1 MLALGAD
8 GEHGRQIRRT
18 HEDVHGV
25 SDGIGAQ
32 NQRQQDLPD
41 GASGDDIDLGEAPP
55 VGFVQS
61 FERGLAVI
69 ATFDGEHSSLTLSDV
84 ARRTGITRAAA
95 RRLLLTLVQLGY
107 VRMDG
112 RQFAL
117 RPKVLSLGYAYL
129 STLALPELALPAL
142 ATVASA
148 VRESAY
154 LSVLDDDEIICV
166 ADVPVRR
173 IWNASIAVGTRFP
186 AFATAAGRVIL
197 ANADPAWI
205 EAFLRRV
212 PLPAV
217 TPQTVTDPALLVA
230 ELASVRER
238 GWSLVD
244 HELEEG
250 LRTMAVAVHDDAGR
264 AVAAVSVSTL
274 TARTDEHVAK
284 ERMLPAL
291 QTAARA
297 IETDMQDLR
306 EARVGPAPAWASS
319 PQHGVRWRP

>member
-1 MLALGAD
+1 VSERAD
-8 GEHGRQIRRT
+8 Q
-18 HEDVHGV
+18 
-25 SDGIGAQ
+25 
-32 NQRQQDLPD
+32 
-41 GASGDDIDLGEAPP
+41 DDIDLTEAPAAS
-55 VGFVQS
+55 FVQS

-69 ATFDGEHSSLTLSDV
+69 ATFDGEHSALTLSDV

-107 VRMDG
+107 MRMDG

-129 STLALPELALPAL
+129 STISLPEIALPAL

-154 LSVLDDDEIICV
+154 LSVLDDDEIVCV

-197 ANADPAWI
+197 ANADPIWI
-205 EAFLRRV
+205 DAFLRRG

-217 TPQTVTDPALLVA
+217 TPQTVTDPARLAA

-250 LRTMAVAVHDDAGR
+250 LRTMSVAVHDEAGR

-274 TARTDEHVAK
+274 TARTDDHVAI

-297 IETDMQDLR
+297 IETDLQHLR
-306 EARVGPAPAWASS
+306 DARVGPAPSWTPPARAA
-319 PQHGVRWRP
+319 VRRRT

>member
-1 MLALGAD
+1 
-8 GEHGRQIRRT
+8 
-18 HEDVHGV
+18 
-25 SDGIGAQ
+25 
-32 NQRQQDLPD
+32 
-41 GASGDDIDLGEAPP
+41 
-55 VGFVQS
+55 
-61 FERGLAVI
+61 
-69 ATFDGEHSSLTLSDV
+69 
-84 ARRTGITRAAA
+84 
-95 RRLLLTLVQLGY
+95 
-107 VRMDG
+107 MDG
-112 RQFAL
+112 RHFAL

-129 STLALPELALPAL
+129 STLSLPEIVLPAL
-142 ATVASA
+142 GTVASA

-154 LSVLDDDEIICV
+154 LSVLDDHEIVCV

-197 ANADPAWI
+197 ANADRIWI
-205 EAFLRRV
+205 EEFLRRG
-212 PLPAV
+212 PLWAV
-217 TPQTVTDPALLVA
+217 TPRTVTDPARLAA
-230 ELASVRER
+230 ELESVRAR

-274 TARTDEHVAK
+274 TARTDEHVAE

-297 IETDMQDLR
+297 IETDLQHLR
-306 EARVGPAPAWASS
+306 ESRAGPPPSFS
-319 PQHGVRWRP
+319 PRSQAALRRQT